1 MTRARVQQQ
10 APPNPV
16 HVERRDVSYLLED
29 DAPRKSPLV
38 RIVIVVVLA
47 AAALFAWRQF
57 RPAPAATNQV
67 AEVGTNP
74 TPDHQ
79 PSPTPQTSV
88 QQPQATPVTTP
99 TPQVDTP
106 PVAVPSS
113 EAQSANAA
121 ATPESTPESTST
133 PETSESSDRSAEDSS
148 PTRREPVRAEPV
160 RPVAK
165 PAPKP
170 KPATPVDP
178 VKQAE
183 AYLYGRGVAKDCDK
197 AVSLLKSA
205 ADKSNVRAR
214 STLGSMYA
222 TGHCVSRD
230 LPTAYRYFALV
241 LRTDPENTTASQNL
255 QSIWQ
260 QMTPPERQSAT
271 K

>member
-1 MTRARVQQQ
+1 MD
-10 APPNPV
+10 
-16 HVERRDVSYLLED
+16 VEKRDVSYLLDD
-29 DAPRKSPLV
+29 DAPRKSPMLKILLLL
-38 RIVIVVVLA
+38 IVA
-47 AAALFAWRQF
+47 AVGFFLWRQLK
-57 RPAPAATNQV
+57 PAPATTNQV
-67 AEVGTNP
+67 ADVSKSPVASEQADPAKT
-74 TPDHQ
+74 Q
-79 PSPTPQTSV
+79 PSPEKPEATPQ
-88 QQPQATPVTTP
+88 TTP
-99 TPQVDTP
+99 TPPVNTP
-106 PVAVPSS
+106 AVAAPSS
-113 EAQSANAA
+113 ESQSADAA
-121 ATPESTPESTST
+121 AKPASTPESTPSDTT
-133 PETSESSDRSAEDSS
+133 ESSDESAEDSPS
-148 PTRREPVRAEPV
+148 TRPEPVRTEPV

-170 KPATPVDP
+170 RPATPVDP
-178 VKQAE
+178 MKQAE

-230 LPTAYRYFALV
+230 LPTAYKYFALV

-260 QMTPPERQSAT
+260 QMTPPERQAAT

>member
-1 MTRARVQQQ
+1 VQQ

-29 DAPRKSPLV
+29 DPPRKSPLV
-38 RIVIVVVLA
+38 KIVIVVVLA
-47 AAALFAWRQF
+47 AAGLFVWRQL
-57 RPAPAATNQV
+57 RPTPAATSQI

-106 PVAVPSS
+106 SVAAPGS
-113 EAQSANAA
+113 ESHPEEAS
-121 ATPESTPESTST
+121 ATPASTPEPSAA
-133 PETSESSDRSAEDSS
+133 PENRSPDEPTKEAS
-148 PTRREPVRAEPV
+148 PARPEPVRAEPV

-183 AYLYGRGVAKDCDK
+183 AFLYGRGVAKDCDK

-260 QMTPPERQSAT
+260 QMTPPERQAAT